1 MMSMNRRQFL
11 GASTAA
17 VIAAGTMAN
26 GRVFGANDRV
36 RVASIGVGGRGWAHA
51 RTAQAREDVD
61 VVALCDVDSTIL
73 ANRAAEMKKITG
85 KDVKAYTDIRELLT
99 DDGID
104 AITVGTPNHWH
115 VLCAIWG
122 LQAGKHVY
130 VEKPISHTIFE
141 GRQLAAAVAKY
152 GKVLEHGTQ
161 RRSEPK
167 WQRAVERAKSG
178 LIGDIYMSRV
188 AVHRFRDAFNFPMT
202 MAPPPELDW
211 TLWQGPATEKPFSR
225 NYVHYNWHWFW
236 HYGNGEIGNNGP
248 HGTDI
253 VNWVIDKGLPVQ
265 TSSAGGI
272 FGYEEDAR
280 ETPNTHVTTH
290 TFADGTMMVIE
301 IRNRY
306 TNSAPSYA
314 FYGSEGYMIDGRIF
328 DAKGKEV
335 PDEQEIPKVDATKE
349 HIGNFIEA
357 VKKDDPSAV
366 NATAEQGHVAAGLC
380 HLGNIAYR
388 VGRTIRFDPKTE
400 QIPGDDE
407 ANALLTRKYRE
418 GFEVPKLA

>member
-1 MMSMNRRQFL
+1 
-11 GASTAA
+11 
-17 VIAAGTMAN
+17 
-26 GRVFGANDRV
+26 
-36 RVASIGVGGRGWAHA
+36 
-51 RTAQAREDVD
+51 
-61 VVALCDVDSTIL
+61 VALCDVDRTIL
-73 ANRAAEMKKITG
+73 ANRADEMKKITG
-85 KDVKAYTDIRELLT
+85 KDVKIYVDIRELLA
-99 DDGID
+99 DDEVD
-104 AITVGTPNHWH
+104 AITIATPNHWH
-115 VLCAIWG
+115 VLCSIWG

-141 GRQLAAAVAKY
+141 GRQLAAAVTKY

-161 RRSEPK
+161 RRSEPA

-178 LIGDIYMSRV
+178 IIGDIYMSRV
-188 AVHRFRDAFNFPMT
+188 AVHRFRDPFNFPT
-202 MAPPPELDW
+202 DETPPPELDW

-225 NYVHYNWHWFW
+225 NYVHYTWHWFW

-253 VNWVIDKGLPVQ
+253 VNWVVDKGLPVQ

-272 FGYEEDAR
+272 FGYTEDAR

-301 IRNRY
+301 VRNRY
-306 TNSAPSYA
+306 TDPSPEYA

-335 PDEQEIPKVDATKE
+335 PDDREIPKIGDPTVE
-349 HIGNFIEA
+349 HIANFIDA

-400 QIPGDDE
+400 TIQGDDE
-407 ANALLTRKYRE
+407 ANALLTRVYRE
-418 GFEVPKLA
+418 GFEVPRLA